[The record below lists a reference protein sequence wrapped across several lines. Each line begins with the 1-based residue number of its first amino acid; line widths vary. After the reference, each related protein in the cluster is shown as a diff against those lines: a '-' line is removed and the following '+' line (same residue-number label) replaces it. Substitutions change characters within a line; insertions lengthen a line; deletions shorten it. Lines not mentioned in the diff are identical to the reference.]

1 MILSVEVTTSSP
13 DLFIDYIEVRLGTGQ
28 TVSLNWDESEIERTE
43 TGFSARYKG
52 VCFGEE
58 YANGRIR
65 ELQNMKV
72 DEVGLYSESG
82 EVSDFTIEKMVFE
95 DGENLPLT
103 IYNAYHIQEDAG
115 KIDDTES
122 QETGGMTL

>member
-1 MILSVEVTTSSP
+1 MILSVDVTTSSP
-13 DLFIDYIEVRLGTGQ
+13 DLFIDFIEVRLKSGQ

-65 ELQNMKV
+65 ELQNLKV

-82 EVSDFTIEKMVFE
+82 EVTDCTIDEMVFE
-95 DGENLPLT
+95 DGDSEPLVFSNPFC
-103 IYNAYHIQEDAG
+103 YQAFH
-115 KIDDTES
+115 ES
-122 QETGGMTL
+122 MEGMTL

>member
-1 MILSVEVTTSSP
+1 MILSVDVTTSSP
-13 DLFIDYIEVRLGTGQ
+13 DLFIDFIEVRLKSGQ

-65 ELQNMKV
+65 ELQNLKV

-82 EVSDFTIEKMVFE
+82 EVTDCTIDEMVFE
-95 DGENLPLT
+95 DGDSDPLVFSNPYCYQAFHENM
-103 IYNAYHIQEDAG
+103 E
-115 KIDDTES
+115 
-122 QETGGMTL
+122 GMTM